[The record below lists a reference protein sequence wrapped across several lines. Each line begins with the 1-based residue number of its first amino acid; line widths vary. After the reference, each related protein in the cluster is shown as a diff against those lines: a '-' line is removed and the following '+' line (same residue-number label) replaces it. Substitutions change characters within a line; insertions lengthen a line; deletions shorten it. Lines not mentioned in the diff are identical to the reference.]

1 VTPLPVDGVVGE
13 HERPNLGPD
22 LVDLGVPQPGLA
34 QWIRNYGCAGAT
46 IVPLPDEAW
55 AGMSDLSLGA
65 TVTESGGGIVV
76 VIDDIRVL

>member
-1 VTPLPVDGVVGE
+1 VTASCSGVNSVSRKGSS
-13 HERPNLGPD
+13 RSP
-22 LVDLGVPQPGLA
+22 